1 MTDVTQEH
9 APPDP
14 ATQDHFARF
23 GLARAFA
30 IDEPALE
37 AAHQR
42 MSMELHPDFFAAAP
56 DAEKQA
62 AERRAAAFN
71 EAYRILRSPTR
82 RAQYLLRLLADGR
95 ALDTDRLPEGF
106 LQEMFLLQESVDELG
121 EDGDSAERE
130 ALRQDAERRLN
141 AVWDDLGT
149 RFDAAVA
156 DPTTERLQEIQSQL
170 NCSKY
175 LQRLLDRLSD

>member
-1 MTDVTQEH
+1 MTDVTQEPVTQ
-9 APPDP
+9 AP
-14 ATQDHFARF
+14 ATQDHFVRF
-23 GLARAFA
+23 GLPRAFA
-30 IDEPALE
+30 IDVQALE

-42 MSMELHPDFFAAAP
+42 MSMELHPDFFATAP

-71 EAYRILRSPTR
+71 ESYRILRSPTL
-82 RAQYLLRLLADGR
+82 RAGYLLGLLADGR
-95 ALDTDRLPEGF
+95 TLDTERLPAGF
-106 LQEMFLLQESVDELG
+106 LQEMFLLQEAVDELG
-121 EDGDSAERE
+121 EDADSAVRDS
-130 ALRQDAERRLN
+130 LRKDAEQRLT
-141 AVWDDLGT
+141 AVWDDLGA
-149 RFDAAVA
+149 RFEAALT